1 MTEIITAQGYP
12 YGIGEPGEIV
22 EWKDGRS
29 FICAYF
35 DAGTLSPA
43 TALKGAALAI
53 SYDTGDTLRQPIAIA
68 VGTLAVY
75 RYIGVTLQAI
85 TAAGWYWMQIAG
97 EVDALVEGTSD
108 VAKGDYLEVLNTEDS
123 FKKDHATVRSV
134 NSVAVALAAKTAN
147 SEVLTPVWLIG
158 HRVISAAS

>member
-1 MTEIITAQGYP
+1 MTEIITAHGYP

-53 SYDTGDTLRQPIAIA
+53 SFDTGDGVESPIAIA

-75 RYIGVTLQAI
+75 RYIGVALQAI
-85 TAAGWYWMQIAG
+85 TTAGWYWFQIKG
-97 EVDALVEGTSD
+97 ECQALVEGTSD
-108 VAKGDYLEVLNTEDS
+108 VAVGDYLEVLNTEDS
-123 FKKDHATVRSV
+123 FKLDHATVRSV
-134 NSVAVALAAKTAN
+134 NSVAVALAAQKDN
-147 SEVLTPVWLIG
+147 SEVLTSVLLLG
-158 HRVISAAS
+158 DRVISAAS